1 VRLRVRVT
9 PRSSKD
15 ELIGTRDGVV
25 LVRVTAPPED
35 GKANARVCKVIAKT
49 LGVPPSAVSVVRGGS
64 AREKTIEVVGVE
76 DEAALRTAL
85 GL

>member
-35 GKANARVCKVIAKT
+35 GKANSRVCRVIAKAI
-49 LGVPPSAVSVVRGGS
+49 GVPPTAVSVVRGVS
-64 AREKTIEVVGVE
+64 AREKTLEISGVT
-76 DEAALRTAL
+76 DEPTARDRL